1 VFANVVLAG
10 LTGSVLLL
18 LHGTSTAQGIYTCV
32 DAKGRRLTSDRPIL
46 ECIDR
51 EQRELTPSG
60 TVKRTLKPSLTADE
74 QARAEEQER
83 RQAEERLRVAD
94 DRRRDRALLSRYP
107 NKAAHDKERMDSL
120 AQLGEVAKA
129 ANGRIQDLVNE
140 RKAIDTEGE
149 FYKHDPSRMPLPLK
163 RRIEENEQ
171 NQAAQRRFLQ
181 DQQAERARVN
191 ARFDE
196 ELAKLRPLWAQQAG
210 MPAEA
215 KK

>member
-1 VFANVVLAG
+1 MFANGVLTG
-10 LTGSVLLL
+10 LTGTLLLL
-18 LHGTSTAQGIYTCV
+18 LHGISAAQGIYTCV

-51 EQRELTPSG
+51 EQKELTPSG
-60 TVKRTLKPSLTADE
+60 TVKRTLKPSPTADE
-74 QARAEEQER
+74 QLRAEQEER
-83 RQAEERLRVAD
+83 RLAEERLRAAED
-94 DRRRDRALLSRYP
+94 KRRDRALLSRYP

-120 AQLGEVAKA
+120 AQVGEVAKA
-129 ANGRIQDLVNE
+129 ANLRILELVNE
-140 RKAIDTEGE
+140 RKAIDAEGE
-149 FYKHDPSRMPLPLK
+149 FYKNDPSRMPQPLK

-210 MPAEA
+210 MPVEA

>member
-1 VFANVVLAG
+1 MFANVVLAG
-10 LTGSVLLL
+10 LTGSLVLL
-18 LHGTSTAQGIYTCV
+18 LHGISLAQGIYTCV

-46 ECIDR
+46 ECLDR

-74 QARAEEQER
+74 QVRAEQEER
-83 RQAEERLRVAD
+83 RKAEERLRAAED
-94 DRRRDRALLSRYP
+94 KRRDRALLSRYP

-120 AQLGEVAKA
+120 AQVGEVAKA
-129 ANGRIQDLVNE
+129 ANLRIQDLVNE
-140 RKAIDTEGE
+140 RKAIDAEGE
-149 FYKHDPSRMPLPLK
+149 FYKNDPSRMPQPLK
-163 RRIEENEQ
+163 RRIEDNEQ
-171 NQAAQRRFLQ
+171 NQGAQRRFLQ

-210 MPAEA
+210 MPVEA

>member
-1 VFANVVLAG
+1 MFANVLLAG
-10 LTGSVLLL
+10 LIASLGLLA
-18 LHGTSTAQGIYTCV
+18 GAGRAQGIYTCV

-51 EQRELTPSG
+51 EQKELTSSG
-60 TVKRTLKPSLTADE
+60 TVKRTLKPSLTVEE

-83 RQAEERLRVAD
+83 RQAEERLRIAE

-129 ANGRIQDLVNE
+129 ANGRIQD
-140 RKAIDTEGE
+140 
-149 FYKHDPSRMPLPLK
+149 
-163 RRIEENEQ
+163 
-171 NQAAQRRFLQ
+171 
-181 DQQAERARVN
+181 RARVT
-191 ARFDE
+191 AHFDE
-196 ELAKLRPLWAQQAG
+196 ELAKLRPLGAQQAG

-215 KK
+215 RK